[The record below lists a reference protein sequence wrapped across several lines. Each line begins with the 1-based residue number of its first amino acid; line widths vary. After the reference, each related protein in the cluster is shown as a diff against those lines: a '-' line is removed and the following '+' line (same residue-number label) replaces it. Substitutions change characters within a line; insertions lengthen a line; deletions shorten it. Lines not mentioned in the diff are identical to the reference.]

1 MNEQQKS
8 LNKTGIITVL
18 LNTVLCLS
26 KFFAACRSSSL
37 SILSDAFNNLSD
49 IGNALL
55 ILAGYYLTSKPADEK
70 HPYGHGR
77 FEYMMSQAISLMIIS
92 VGFNLFTSS
101 IARLRDPKPLSRE
114 PFIIPI
120 LLLAI
125 MIKLFMAFYFD
136 RIYKKTKV
144 STMEVQK
151 VDSLSDVTQTLI
163 VLLAYIFSP
172 LTTFPLDALIGL
184 CLSFFIIYNGIRI
197 LVKNS
202 STLLG
207 EKVDESL
214 YEKIE
219 DILNKAEGI
228 KGHHDLRLHSYGQ
241 KIYGSCDVE
250 INEKL
255 TLKKVHDQLEV
266 IELKVK
272 EETGTELSL
281 HPDPYTENKKI
292 LNYKQEVKAYLDEHD
307 IAFHDFHYNKEL
319 NTYFLDI
326 IIPYKRR
333 DDEEQVKAGI
343 EEILKGQK
351 VRIGTD
357 RN

>member
-26 KFFAACRSSSL
+26 KFFAACKSSSL

-125 MIKLFMAFYFD
+125 MIKLFMAFYLRSCFAA
-136 RIYKKTKV
+136 
-144 STMEVQK
+144 
-151 VDSLSDVTQTLI
+151 I
-163 VLLAYIFSP
+163 VLA
-172 LTTFPLDALIGL
+172 
-184 CLSFFIIYNGIRI
+184 
-197 LVKNS
+197 KH
-202 STLLG
+202 
-207 EKVDESL
+207 
-214 YEKIE
+214 KI
-219 DILNKAEGI
+219 
-228 KGHHDLRLHSYGQ
+228 
-241 KIYGSCDVE
+241 
-250 INEKL
+250 
-255 TLKKVHDQLEV
+255 T
-266 IELKVK
+266 
-272 EETGTELSL
+272 
-281 HPDPYTENKKI
+281 
-292 LNYKQEVKAYLDEHD
+292 
-307 IAFHDFHYNKEL
+307 
-319 NTYFLDI
+319 
-326 IIPYKRR
+326 
-333 DDEEQVKAGI
+333 
-343 EEILKGQK
+343 
-351 VRIGTD
+351 
-357 RN
+357 